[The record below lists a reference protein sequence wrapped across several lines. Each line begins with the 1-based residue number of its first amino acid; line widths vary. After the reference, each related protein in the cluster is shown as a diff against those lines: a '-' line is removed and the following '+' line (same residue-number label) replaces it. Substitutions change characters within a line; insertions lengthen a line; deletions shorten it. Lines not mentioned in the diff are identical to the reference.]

1 VRAALDDVF
10 TFFSSAR
17 NLEAITPPL
26 LRFQVLTHEPIVLGP
41 GAELNYRLSVRGVPV
56 RWTTIIETWDP
67 PHGFS
72 DFQQQGPYALW
83 HHTHR
88 FEACD
93 GGTWMEDHVRYALPF
108 GIIGRL
114 AHWLVVRRDV
124 ESIFDYRARKIDE
137 IF

>member
-1 VRAALDDVF
+1 MRAALDDVF

-26 LRFQVLTHEPIVLGP
+26 LRFQVLTPEPIVLGP
-41 GAELNYRLSVRGVPV
+41 GAELDYRLSVRGVPV

-88 FEACD
+88 FEAGD